1 MYKSIEYLY
10 LTFRIFISKFFE
22 TMTCRT
28 KPDDYQACNFEEESI
43 HLKPVN

>member
-10 LTFRIFISKFFE
+10 LTFRVFISTIFE

-28 KPDDYQACNFEEESI
+28 KPDYQACNFEEEDAI
-43 HLKPVN
+43 CFKPTN

>member
-10 LTFRIFISKFFE
+10 LTFRVFISTIFE

-28 KPDDYQACNFEEESI
+28 KPDYQACNFEEEESVYF
-43 HLKPVN
+43 KPKN